1 MKQQSKFFS
10 LPLLVILLTGC
21 TTLFSQQKPITTET
35 SAEESAPWQD
45 DVDSL
50 LLTANTYSQALVYQL
65 VAHWQQTDPAA
76 RVAVTSFSFVDSG
89 LEQANMLSHHLS
101 EAMMHDLHTF
111 GVPVLDYKAT
121 DYIRVT
127 EQGDFVLSRN
137 FTELSAE
144 LPIRYVVTGTMTQH
158 QQGML
163 INARLVRIDNK
174 QVMSVART
182 FIPEAVVSAI
192 IRHTEQ
198 ATLQLK
204 QG

>member
-1 MKQQSKFFS
+1 M
-10 LPLLVILLTGC
+10 
-21 TTLFSQQKPITTET
+21 KPITFSLTL
-35 SAEESAPWQD
+35 SLAA
-45 DVDSL
+45 L
-50 LLTANTYSQALVYQL
+50 LLTACTSSTTPATSKEATAQAPSEVGVDTDNTLLTVNTYSQALVYQL
-65 VAHWQQTDPAA
+65 VAHWQQTDPSAM
-76 RVAVTSFSFVDSG
+76 VAVTDFSYVDSG
-89 LEQANMLSHHLS
+89 LEQASILSNHLN

-137 FTELSAE
+137 YQELSGE

-198 ATLQLK
+198 ATLQLT

>member
-1 MKQQSKFFS
+1 MMLKPLL
-10 LPLLVILLTGC
+10 LPLSILFLSACSMPSFLSTD
-21 TTLFSQQKPITTET
+21 QQAVDEKQTEST
-35 SAEESAPWQD
+35 WQD
-45 DVDSL
+45 NVDSK

-65 VAHWQQTDPAA
+65 VSHWQAVDKTAM
-76 RVAVTSFSFVDSG
+76 VAVTNFSFVDSG
-89 LEQANMLSHHLS
+89 LEQGSVLSHHLS

-121 DYIRVT
+121 DFIRVT

-137 FTELSAE
+137 FQELNNE

-174 QVMSVART
+174 QVMSVGRT
-182 FIPEAVVSAI
+182 FIPAVVVNAI
-192 IRHTEQ
+192 LKHNDQ
-198 ATLQLK
+198 APLQLT

>member
-1 MKQQSKFFS
+1 MKRQSRS
-10 LPLLVILLTGC
+10 LYLSLLVIFLTGC
-21 TTLFSQQKPITTET
+21 STLFSQHEPVATENN
-35 SAEESAPWQD
+35 AEQLLPWQD
-45 DVDSL
+45 EVDSL

-76 RVAVTSFSFVDSG
+76 RVAVTNFSFVDSG
-89 LEQANMLSHHLS
+89 LEQANILSHHLS

-111 GVPVLDYKAT
+111 GIPVLDFKAT

-137 FTELSAE
+137 YQELSGE

-163 INARLVRIDNK
+163 INARLVRIDDK

-182 FIPEAVVSAI
+182 FIPESVVSAI
-192 IRHTEQ
+192 INHNSQ
-198 ATLQLK
+198 NTLQLT

>member
-1 MKQQSKFFS
+1 MKYLT
-10 LPLLVILLTGC
+10 LPLAVLMLTAC
-21 TTLFSQQKPITTET
+21 TTTTAPTMTAPSLEQVIQAQWQK
-35 SAEESAPWQD
+35 D
-45 DVDSL
+45 DDIMQ
-50 LLTANTYSQALVYQL
+50 LTVNAYSQSLVYQL
-65 VAHWQQTDPAA
+65 VVHWQQTDPESQ
-76 RVAVTSFSFVDSG
+76 VAVTNFTFVDSA
-89 LEQANMLSHHLS
+89 LEQGSILSNHLS

-137 FTELSAE
+137 YEELSDA

-158 QQGML
+158 QLGML

-192 IRHTEQ
+192 IRHNEQ
-198 ATLQLK
+198 VGLQLK

>member
-1 MKQQSKFFS
+1 MKYLT
-10 LPLLVILLTGC
+10 LPLAVLMLTAC
-21 TTLFSQQKPITTET
+21 TTTPTYTTPSIEQAIQAQWQK
-35 SAEESAPWQD
+35 D
-45 DVDSL
+45 DDIMQ
-50 LLTANTYSQALVYQL
+50 LTVNAYSQSLVYQL
-65 VAHWQQTDPAA
+65 ILNWQQTDPESQ
-76 RVAVTSFSFVDSG
+76 VAVTNFTFVDSA
-89 LEQANMLSHHLS
+89 LEQGSILSNHLS

-137 FTELSAE
+137 YEELSAA

-192 IRHTEQ
+192 IRHNEQ
-198 ATLQLK
+198 VGLQLK